1 MNVAAAPTHAP
12 RARRAPGSSPS
23 ERDVIVEPGQAELLA
38 QLGRGLRDVREAM
51 PGAFVPRVKTLPAGA
66 SDLPIQDVRVTDLP
80 PYRNQW
86 ETVAGGWSFEDR
98 SVPGMEVRE

>member
-1 MNVAAAPTHAP
+1 MEIY
-12 RARRAPGSSPS
+12 RRYRDRLHRFACRMTGSA
-23 ERDVIVEPGQAELLA
+23 ELARDVI
-38 QLGRGLRDVREAM
+38 
-51 PGAFVPRVKTLPAGA
+51 PRVETLPAGA